1 MPTGR
6 IVDLAAKSQEIY
18 ENELPAALIY
28 FGERAP
34 VNDWQELFFVAVK
47 CLYLEFPDT
56 INSLC
61 STDPSRMLF
70 LRTNTIGMER
80 PKKIASIIYLETA
93 RTPKQIVK
101 AIKIIF
107 NRAGVRRINM
117 QIEVYT
123 PPVEEN
129 FYASPAVQENFY
141 ASSDVRE
148 NFYQP
153 HEQTYIPPAENYQP
167 PVQPRRTRNQKPVL
181 HLNQSIEEM
190 LATLDAMETYAP
202 SPKNSQ
208 PVLPHAAPVGQREP
222 QVFGN
227 LFFTIEG
234 TRHGP
239 FDNEKNRYVAL
250 MQCLAE
256 LYPYQILREA
266 GHHINSMH
274 RLTLMK
280 GGSYLYFRE
289 PVELPNNLFIDKDF
303 PDRILVE
310 NERHFL
316 ERCGLYFENVMF
328 SA

>member
-61 STDPSRMLF
+61 STDPTRTLF
-70 LRTNTIGMER
+70 LRTNTIDMEC
-80 PKKIASIIYLETA
+80 PKKIAPIIYLETA
-93 RTPKQIVK
+93 RSPKQIVK

-107 NRAGVRRINM
+107 SRAGVRRINM

-123 PPVEEN
+123 PQIEEN
-129 FYASPAVQENFY
+129 FYAPQVTQENFY
-141 ASSDVRE
+141 APQVES
-148 NFYQP
+148 
-153 HEQTYIPPAENYQP
+153 YQP

-190 LATLDAMETYAP
+190 LATLDAMETYE

-208 PVLPHAAPVGQREP
+208 PVLPHAAPVGRREP

-227 LFFTIEG
+227 LFFMIEG

-316 ERCGLYFENVMF
+316 ERCGLFFENVMF

>member
-6 IVDLAAKSQEIY
+6 IIDLAAKSQEIY
-18 ENELPAALIY
+18 ENELPAALLY

-61 STDPSRMLF
+61 STDPTRTLF
-70 LRTNTIGMER
+70 LRTNTIDMER
-80 PKKIASIIYLETA
+80 PKKIAPIIYLETA
-93 RTPKQIVK
+93 RSPKQIVK

-123 PPVEEN
+123 PQVEEN
-129 FYASPAVQENFY
+129 FYAPP
-141 ASSDVRE
+141 DVRE
-148 NFYQP
+148 NFYAP
-153 HEQTYIPPAENYQP
+153 PVEQSYEP

-190 LATLDAMETYAP
+190 LATLDAMEAYAP
-202 SPKNSQ
+202 SQKNSQ

-227 LFFTIEG
+227 LFFMIEG

>member
-6 IVDLAAKSQEIY
+6 IIDLAAKSQEIY
-18 ENELPAALIY
+18 ENEMPAALIY

-47 CLYLEFPDT
+47 CLYLVFPET

-61 STDPSRMLF
+61 STDPTRTLF
-70 LRTNTIGMER
+70 LRTNTIDMER
-80 PKKIASIIYLETA
+80 PKKIAPIIYLETA

-101 AIKIIF
+101 AIKLIF
-107 NRAGVRRINM
+107 NRAGARRINM
-117 QIEVYT
+117 KIEVYS
-123 PPVEEN
+123 PPEEN
-129 FYASPAVQENFY
+129 FYMPPVEHKNFY
-141 ASSDVRE
+141 S
-148 NFYQP
+148 P
-153 HEQTYIPPAENYQP
+153 PEQTYQP
-167 PVQPRRTRNQKPVL
+167 PRRVRNQKPVL
-181 HLNQSIEEM
+181 HLNQTIEEM
-190 LATLDAMETYAP
+190 LATLDAMELM

-208 PVLPHAAPVGQREP
+208 PVLPHAAPVGKREP
-222 QVFGN
+222 QIFGN
-227 LFFTIEG
+227 LFFMIEG

-274 RLTLMK
+274 RLTIMK

-289 PVELPNNLFIDKDF
+289 PVELPNNLFLDKDF

-310 NERHFL
+310 NERYFL
-316 ERCGLYFENVMF
+316 ERCGLFFENVMF